1 MEYVLLAIV
10 VVAVIAIFQGVRT
23 VPQGSIWTV
32 ERFGRFTRT
41 LEPGLN
47 LIIPVI
53 DRIGHRMS
61 IQETVLDIPEQAVIT
76 KDNAAVQVD
85 GIVYYRVMDV
95 VKAAY
100 QVAGL
105 GKALEALAMT
115 NLRSVIGSMTFDET
129 LSKREEIS
137 QQLMV
142 VLDAATDPWGV
153 KVTRVELRKVE
164 PPSNLIEA
172 MNLQMTAERRRRA
185 VVAEADGKREAQVLE
200 ARGRMEAAEMDA
212 RARERLAE
220 AEAKAVEV
228 VARAGEGT
236 GGAALSY
243 FIADKYMAALRGLAS
258 NPSTKTLIIP
268 MESASM
274 AGGIAQVMASLS
286 AVGAPSNPPSPQGSV
301 PSIVPPGP
309 FGPR

>member
-1 MEYVLLAIV
+1 MELLILAGAILL
-10 VVAVIAIFQGVRT
+10 VAIIAIIMGVRT
-23 VPQGSIWTV
+23 VPQGQVWTV

-41 LEPGLN
+41 LDPGLG
-47 LIIPVI
+47 LIIPVV
-53 DRIGHRMS
+53 DRIGHRMV

-76 KDNAAVQVD
+76 KDNAAVLVD

-105 GKALEALAMT
+105 ANALEALAMT

-137 QQLMV
+137 RQLMT

-164 PPSNLIEA
+164 PPANLVEA

-185 VVAEADGKREAQVLE
+185 VVAEAEGKREAVVLE
-200 ARGRMEAAEMDA
+200 AQGRKEAADLDA
-212 RARERLAE
+212 QARERLAE
-220 AEAKAVEV
+220 AEAKAVSS
-228 VARAGEGT
+228 VATAAEGAGN
-236 GGAALSY
+236 AALSY
-243 FIADKYMAALRGLAS
+243 FVAEKYIKALEALAANPAS
-258 NPSTKTLIIP
+258 KTLIMP
-268 MESASM
+268 METASL
-274 AGGIAQVMASLS
+274 AGQIAQVMAVI
-286 AVGAPSNPPSPQGSV
+286 AANNTPAPAEPAPPRRYPA
-301 PSIVPPGP
+301 
-309 FGPR
+309 

>member
-1 MEYVLLAIV
+1 MEIMFLAIAIIIV
-10 VVAVIAIFQGVRT
+10 ALVAVVTGVRT
-23 VPQGSIWTV
+23 VPQGQIWTV

-41 LEPGLN
+41 MDPGLH
-47 LIIPVI
+47 LIVPVV
-53 DRIGHRMS
+53 DRVGHRIV

-76 KDNAAVQVD
+76 KDNAAVLVD

-105 GKALEALAMT
+105 ANALEALAMT

-137 QQLMV
+137 MQLMT

-164 PPSNLIEA
+164 PPASLVEA

-185 VVAEADGKREAQVLE
+185 VVAEAEGQREAVVLE
-200 ARGRMEAAEMDA
+200 ARGRKEAADLDA
-212 RARERLAE
+212 QARERLAE
-220 AEAKAVEV
+220 AEA
-228 VARAGEGT
+228 
-236 GGAALSY
+236 
-243 FIADKYMAALRGLAS
+243 
-258 NPSTKTLIIP
+258 
-268 MESASM
+268 
-274 AGGIAQVMASLS
+274 
-286 AVGAPSNPPSPQGSV
+286 
-301 PSIVPPGP
+301 
-309 FGPR
+309 

>member
-1 MEYVLLAIV
+1 MELMFLAIAIIIV
-10 VVAVIAIFQGVRT
+10 ALVAVVTGVRT
-23 VPQGSIWTV
+23 VPQGQVWTV

-41 LEPGLN
+41 MDPGLH
-47 LIIPVI
+47 IIVPMV
-53 DRIGHRMS
+53 DRVGHRIV

-76 KDNAAVQVD
+76 KDNAAVLVD

-105 GKALEALAMT
+105 ANALEALAMT

-137 QQLMV
+137 FQLMT

-164 PPSNLIEA
+164 PPASLVEA

-185 VVAEADGKREAQVLE
+185 VVAEAEGRREAVVLE
-200 ARGRMEAAEMDA
+200 ARGRKEAADLDA
-212 RARERLAE
+212 QARERLAE
-220 AEAKAVEV
+220 AEARAVES
-228 VARAGEGT
+228 VARAAEGA
-236 GGAALSY
+236 GSAALSY
-243 FIADKYMAALRGLAS
+243 FIAEKYIKALEALAA
-258 NPSTKTLIIP
+258 NPAAKTLIIP
-268 MESASM
+268 METASM
-274 AGGIAQVMASLS
+274 AGGIAQVMATLAANSTD
-286 AVGAPSNPPSPQGSV
+286 AATPPRRFPA
-301 PSIVPPGP
+301 
-309 FGPR
+309 

>member
-1 MEYVLLAIV
+1 MELLILAGAVLLVA
-10 VVAVIAIFQGVRT
+10 VVAIFMGVRT
-23 VPQGSIWTV
+23 VPQGQVWTV

-41 LEPGLN
+41 LDPGLH
-47 LIIPVI
+47 LIIPLV
-53 DRIGHRMS
+53 DRIGHRMV

-76 KDNAAVQVD
+76 KDNAAVLVD

-105 GKALEALAMT
+105 ANALEALAMT

-137 QQLMV
+137 RQLMT

-164 PPSNLIEA
+164 PPANLVEA

-185 VVAEADGKREAQVLE
+185 VVAEAEGKREAVVLE
-200 ARGRMEAAEMDA
+200 AQGRKEAADLDA
-212 RARERLAE
+212 QARERLAE
-220 AEAKAVEV
+220 AEAKAVTS
-228 VARAGEGT
+228 VALASEGAGN
-236 GGAALSY
+236 AALSY
-243 FIADKYMAALRGLAS
+243 FVAEKYIKALEALAA
-258 NPSTKTLIIP
+258 NPSTKTLIMP
-268 MESASM
+268 METASM
-274 AGGIAQVMASLS
+274 AGHIAQVMAVL
-286 AVGAPSNPPSPQGSV
+286 AANNPPPAE
-301 PSIVPPGP
+301 PAPPRRYP
-309 FGPR
+309 A

>member
-10 VVAVIAIFQGVRT
+10 VVAIIAIIQGVRT

-47 LIIPVI
+47 IIVPVI
-53 DRIGHRMS
+53 DRIGHRIS

-85 GIVYYRVMDV
+85 GIVYYRIMDV

-164 PPSNLIEA
+164 PPHNLIEA

-185 VVAEADGKREAQVLE
+185 VVAEADGRREAQVLE
-200 ARGRMEAAEMDA
+200 AKGRMEAAEMDA
-212 RARERLAE
+212 QARERLAA

-228 VARAGEGT
+228 VAKAAEGAGGP
-236 GGAALSY
+236 ALGY
-243 FIADKYMAALRGLAS
+243 FIADKYMAALKGLAS
-258 NPSTKTLIIP
+258 SPNSKVMIVPI
-268 MESASM
+268 EAAGM
-274 AGGIAQVMASLS
+274 AGAIAQVMSTLS
-286 AVGAPSNPPSPQGSV
+286 VTGTPAALPPAAPGSV
-301 PSIVPPGP
+301 PSVGP

>member
-47 LIIPVI
+47 LIIPLI

-137 QQLMV
+137 QQLMI

-164 PPSNLIEA
+164 PPANLIEA

-185 VVAEADGKREAQVLE
+185 VVAEADGRREAQVLE
-200 ARGRMEAAEMDA
+200 AKGRMEAAEMDA
-212 RARERLAE
+212 QARERLAA

-228 VARAGEGT
+228 VAKAAEGAGGP
-236 GGAALSY
+236 ALGY
-243 FIADKYMAALRGLAS
+243 FIADKYMAALKGLAAS
-258 NPSTKTLIIP
+258 PNSKTMIVPI
-268 MESASM
+268 EAAGM
-274 AGGIAQVMASLS
+274 AGAIAQVMATLS
-286 AVGAPSNPPSPQGSV
+286 VTGTPPAAPPGTSGSV
-301 PSIVPPGP
+301 PSVGP

>member
-1 MEYVLLAIV
+1 MEYVLLVLIV
-10 VVAVIAIFQGVRT
+10 VAIIAVFQGVRT
-23 VPQGSIWTV
+23 VPQGQIWTV
-32 ERFGRFTRT
+32 ERFGRFVRT

-47 LIIPVI
+47 LIIPII
-53 DRIGHRMS
+53 DRIGPRLS

-76 KDNAAVQVD
+76 KDNAAVLVD

-100 QVAGL
+100 QVAQL
-105 GKALEALAMT
+105 SRALEALAMT

-137 QQLMV
+137 RQLMA

-164 PPSNLIEA
+164 PPANLIEA

-185 VVAEADGKREAQVLE
+185 VVAEAEGKREAVVLE

-212 RARERLAE
+212 QARERLAG

-228 VARAGEGT
+228 VAKAAEGA

-243 FIADKYMAALRGLAS
+243 FIAEKYMHALEGLAS
-258 NPSTKTLIIP
+258 NPATKTLVIP
-268 MESASM
+268 METSSM
-274 AGGIAQVMASLS
+274 AGNIAQVMATLS
-286 AVGAPSNPPSPQGSV
+286 AAGTPPTQ
-301 PSIVPPGP
+301 PPRGP
-309 FGPR
+309 FGTRP

>member
-1 MEYVLLAIV
+1 MEFVLLAV
-10 VVAVIAIFQGVRT
+10 VIVAVIAIFQGVRT
-23 VPQGSIWTV
+23 VPQGHIWTV

-53 DRIGHRMS
+53 DRVGRRIS
-61 IQETVLDIPEQAVIT
+61 IQEIVLDIPEQAVIT
-76 KDNAAVQVD
+76 KDNAAVLVD

-100 QVAGL
+100 QVANL
-105 GKALEALAMT
+105 GAALEALAMT

-137 QQLMV
+137 HQLMA

-164 PPSNLIEA
+164 PPQNLIEA
-172 MNLQMTAERRRRA
+172 MNMQMTAERRRRA
-185 VVAEADGKREAQVLE
+185 VVMEADGKREAQVLE

-212 RARERLAE
+212 QARERLAR
-220 AEAKAVEV
+220 AEALAVEV
-228 VARAGEGT
+228 VAKAAEGA
-236 GGAALSY
+236 GGAALGY
-243 FIADKYMAALRGLAS
+243 FVADKYMAALKGLAS
-258 NPSTKTLIIP
+258 SPNTKTMIVPI
-268 MESASM
+268 EAAGM
-274 AGGIAQVMASLS
+274 AGAIGQVMATLS
-286 AVGAPSNPPSPQGSV
+286 VVGAPGAAPPAVPGSV
-301 PSIVPPGP
+301 PTVGP

>member
-1 MEYVLLAIV
+1 MEFVLLAII
-10 VVAVIAIFQGVRT
+10 VVAVIAVFQGVRT
-23 VPQGSIWTV
+23 VPQGQIWTV
-32 ERFGRFTRT
+32 ERFGRFVRT
-41 LEPGLN
+41 LEPGLS
-47 LIIPVI
+47 LIVPVV
-53 DRIGHRMS
+53 DRVGHRIS

-76 KDNAAVQVD
+76 KDNAAVLVD

-100 QVAGL
+100 QVAEL

-137 QQLMV
+137 QQLMT

-164 PPSNLIEA
+164 PPQNLIEA

-228 VARAGEGT
+228 VARAGAGA

-243 FIADKYMAALRGLAS
+243 FIADKYMAALKGIAS
-258 NPSTKTLIIP
+258 NPSAKTLVIP
-268 MESASM
+268 VESASM
-274 AGGIAQVMASLS
+274 AGTIAQAMAALS
-286 AVGAPSNPPSPQGSV
+286 ATSPAGGPQV
-301 PSIVPPGP
+301 PSAGP
-309 FGPR
+309 FAPR

>member
-1 MEYVLLAIV
+1 MELIYLAIAIIV
-10 VVAVIAIFQGVRT
+10 VVVIAVITGVRT
-23 VPQGSIWTV
+23 VAQGQVWTV

-41 LEPGLN
+41 MDPGLH
-47 LIIPVI
+47 IIVPLV
-53 DRIGHRMS
+53 DRVGHKIV

-76 KDNAAVQVD
+76 KDNAAVLVD

-105 GKALEALAMT
+105 SNALEALAMT

-137 QQLMV
+137 FQLMT

-164 PPSNLIEA
+164 PPASLVEA

-185 VVAEADGKREAQVLE
+185 VVAEAEGQREAVVLE
-200 ARGRMEAAEMDA
+200 ARGRKEAADLDA
-212 RARERLAE
+212 QARERLAE
-220 AEAKAVEV
+220 AEAKAVES
-228 VARAGEGT
+228 VARAAEGA
-236 GGAALSY
+236 GSAALSY
-243 FIADKYMAALRGLAS
+243 FIAEKYIKALEALAG
-258 NPSTKTLIIP
+258 NPATKTLIIP
-268 MESASM
+268 METSSM
-274 AGGIAQVMASLS
+274 AGGIAQVMATL
-286 AVGAPSNPPSPQGSV
+286 AANTAEQPVVAP
-301 PSIVPPGP
+301 
-309 FGPR
+309 PRRFPA